1 MKKSPSKILKLNDP
15 SLVKLFVQRIVYDDG
30 FERHNWRGINHIEL
44 RPTKD
49 NKLELWRDGQ
59 LLGGWPLVEEPIAQL
74 PPLRNSDGSFKA
86 NRSPPSAHYVIGKD
100 GRRYRHLYF
109 QQLPNAQFTIGT
121 RTDLGLKF
129 RYPNNCLS
137 RKDRVETPDAIVRK
151 IMRERRYRRRERK
164 VLRGA
169 NNERLSITPPVYKT
183 NATSSNTAI
192 DTANAINHNSNASL
206 TTFSITPISHNY
218 RA

>member
-1 MKKSPSKILKLNDP
+1 MKNPVVKLTDP
-15 SLVKLFVQRIVYDDG
+15 SIVKLFVQRIVYDDG

-49 NKLELWRDGQ
+49 DKLELWRDGQ

-74 PPLRNSDGSFKA
+74 PLLRNSDGSFKA
-86 NRSPPSAHYVIGKD
+86 NRSPPFAHYVIGKD

-137 RKDRVETPDAIVRK
+137 KIERTQSPEAIVRR
-151 IMRERRYRRRERK
+151 IMRERKYRRRERK

-169 NNERLSITPPVYKT
+169 E
-183 NATSSNTAI
+183 
-192 DTANAINHNSNASL
+192 
-206 TTFSITPISHNY
+206 TTRDYRSPLPFTKQPQFS
-218 RA
+218 

>member
-30 FERHNWRGINHIEL
+30 FERHHWRGISHL
-44 RPTKD
+44 QLKPTKD
-49 NKLELWRDGQ
+49 DKLELWRDGI
-59 LLGGWPLVEEPIAQL
+59 LLGSWALIEEAIAQL
-74 PPLRNSDGSFKA
+74 PPLLNSDGSFKA
-86 NRSPPSAHYVIGKD
+86 NRSPPAAHYVIGKD

-137 RKDRVETPDAIVRK
+137 KTERTQSPEAIVRR
-151 IMRERRYRRRERK
+151 IMRERKYRRRERK

-169 NNERLSITPPVYKT
+169 ETTRDYRSPLPFKKQTQRAVTRLSAPRTRPTTIATP
-183 NATSSNTAI
+183 
-192 DTANAINHNSNASL
+192 H
-206 TTFSITPISHNY
+206 
-218 RA
+218 